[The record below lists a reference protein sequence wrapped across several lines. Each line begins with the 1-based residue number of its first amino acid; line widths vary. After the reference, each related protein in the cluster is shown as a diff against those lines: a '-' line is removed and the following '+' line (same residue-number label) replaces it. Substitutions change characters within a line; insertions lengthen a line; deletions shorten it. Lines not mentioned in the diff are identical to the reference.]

1 MAEQVENQLNGAPSG
16 ETEETTTCLSC
27 AQDLLESLNIL
38 KERLQGMEVLT
49 KSQMSIL
56 YTQLDSVTMT
66 TIPTDLKMC
75 LDFLVC
81 DFLLVILES
90 KLACKL
96 IVFQCSFILQVS

>member
-27 AQDLLESLNIL
+27 AQDLLESLNVL

-49 KSQMSIL
+49 KSQMSTL
-56 YTQLDSVTMT
+56 YTQLDSVTCSMT
-66 TIPTDLKMC
+66 TIPTDLKTC

-96 IVFQCSFILQVS
+96 TVF

>member
-27 AQDLLESLNIL
+27 AQDLLESLNVL

-49 KSQMSIL
+49 KSQMSTL
-56 YTQLDSVTMT
+56 YTQLDGVTCSMT

-96 IVFQCSFILQVS
+96 IVFQCSFILS